1 MDFGVQHCTELE
13 ISRSRRVG
21 DRQTALGR
29 DAISF
34 TQLKL
39 RETDSRGNALVDRAI
54 WDEGLIT
61 PAWFCASFQKSHV
74 HTSAG
79 YK

>member
-39 RETDSRGNALVDRAI
+39 REETDSRGNALVDRAI
-54 WDEGLIT
+54 GDQGLIT
-61 PAWFCASFQKSHV
+61 
-74 HTSAG
+74 SA
-79 YK
+79 